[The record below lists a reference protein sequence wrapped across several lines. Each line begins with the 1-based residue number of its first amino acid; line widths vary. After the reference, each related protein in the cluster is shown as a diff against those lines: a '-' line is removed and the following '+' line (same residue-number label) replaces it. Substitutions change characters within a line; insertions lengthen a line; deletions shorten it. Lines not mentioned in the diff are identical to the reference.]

1 MFLARNMIIE
11 KEMSLIGK
19 VIRSCSTD
27 ELLGITSDKNLNFK
41 THIENICCKANN
53 KKFIFGI
60 QSFLTL
66 EQAEV
71 LAEAYRLSN
80 FRYCPLVLMLCGKG
94 NNNLIMK
101 TQYRCLFTCYLKYT
115 NKDVLWLT
123 LNGKIDIYTQNI
135 QILITEIYKCLNK
148 ISLPFTWD

>member
-115 NKDVLWLT
+115 KMYCDLL
-123 LNGKIDIYTQNI
+123 
-135 QILITEIYKCLNK
+135 
-148 ISLPFTWD
+148 